1 MRTRVK
7 ICGITRAEDGVAAAR
22 AGADAIGLVFWAGT
36 PRHIS
41 LEQAREIAA
50 ALPAFVTVVGLF
62 VDPEPDAVRAA
73 LTDVP
78 LDILQFH
85 GDESPEMCASFGRP
99 YIKAV
104 HVKAGVDLLHY
115 ASRYADALG
124 LLFDAFEPGGL
135 PGGTGTTF
143 DWNALPTGLPRP
155 VILSGGLTPQNVGD
169 AIRRVRP
176 WGVDVSSGVEA
187 VGEDGKPRRGVKDA
201 AKIAAFIRGVQDA
214 DVRSS

>member
-7 ICGITRAEDGVAAAR
+7 ICGITRVEDGVAAAR
-22 AGADAIGLVFWAGT
+22 EGADAIGLVFWAGT

-50 ALPAFVTVVGLF
+50 GLPAFVTVVGLF
-62 VDPEPDAVRAA
+62 VDPEPDAVRVA

-104 HVKAGVDLLHY
+104 HVKAGVDLIHY

-143 DWNALPTGLPRP
+143 DWNALPTGLARP